1 MKYSEEIPRKYSP
14 LKLRAEDDNDLE
26 VLSECLFESIFIK
39 TEMNF

>member
-26 VLSECLFESIFIK
+26 VLSDVYL
-39 TEMNF
+39 N